1 MSKSVLIKKYS
12 GEYEAFDINKLIN
25 SLRRSNAHEDLVQE
39 IALKVQD
46 ELEEGMTTKKIY
58 RIAFRMLKSK
68 SRVSA
73 SKYKLKKALM
83 EMGPTGFPFEILIGK
98 LLAHEG
104 FSTQVGVMVQGDCV
118 QHEIDVIA
126 QKNNKHYMIE
136 CKFPIGIA
144 FRMLKSKSRVSASK
158 YKLKKALM
166 EMGPTGFPFEIL
178 IGKLLAHEGFSTQV
192 GVMVQG
198 DCVQHEIDVIAQ
210 KNNKHYMI
218 ECKFH
223 GHQGRFCDVKT
234 PLYIQSRF
242 VDVEKQWERQKGHGS
257 KLHKGGLY
265 TNTRFTSVAIQYGNC
280 VGLLLTSWDYPRGN
294 GLKDRIDKSGLHP
307 LTALTTLTKAEKTK
321 LLDKGIVLCKELYEN
336 PALLEQIGVSKKRH
350 EWVLEDSEELCKSI

>member
-58 RIAFRMLKSK
+58 R
-68 SRVSA
+68 
-73 SKYKLKKALM
+73 
-83 EMGPTGFPFEILIGK
+83 
-98 LLAHEG
+98 
-104 FSTQVGVMVQGDCV
+104 
-118 QHEIDVIA
+118 
-126 QKNNKHYMIE
+126 
-136 CKFPIGIA
+136 IA